1 MNSSKH
7 LQEYVVCMSG
17 KLPNN
22 SKAQMRSKLESCG
35 ATVATSVTAKVT
47 HLLVDLN
54 GKARGTQKKGVE
66 SSKVSKARKMGGI
79 TIIDEDTM
87 INLIND
93 QSPASPSSS
102 SSASILS
109 AGTKRSSSSSTSP
122 TSNVAAPPKKKSKK
136 LKGTQKS
143 SAGVSF
149 SADLAGESLVKKMK
163 VIQLRAELEKRNVS
177 LKKQVAKPLL
187 ISMLLSAMAEDKEN

>member
-17 KLPNN
+17 KLPSH
-22 SKAQMRSKLESCG
+22 SKADMTIKLESAG
-35 ATVATSVTAKVT
+35 ATVAKSVNKQVT

-54 GKARGTQKKGVE
+54 GKPRGTQKEGEE
-66 SSKVSKARKMGGI
+66 STKVKKARKMGI

-87 INLIND
+87 INLIKG
-93 QSPASPSSS
+93 QSPASPSS

-109 AGTKRSSSSSTSP
+109 AGTKRPSSSSTS
-122 TSNVAAPPKKKSKK
+122 TNVAVPPKKKSKK
-136 LKGTQKS
+136 LKGTPKS
-143 SAGVSF
+143 SAGVSY

-163 VIQLRAELEKRNVS
+163 VVQLRAELEKRNVS

-187 ISMLLSAMAEDKEN
+187 LSMLLSAMAEEKKEN

>member
-17 KLPNN
+17 KLPDH
-22 SKAQMRSKLESCG
+22 SKADMTIMLESAG
-35 ATVATSVTAKVT
+35 ATVAKSVNKQVT

-54 GKARGTQKKGVE
+54 GKPQGTQKVGEE
-66 SSKVSKARKMGGI
+66 STKVKKARKMGI

-87 INLIND
+87 INLIKG
-93 QSPASPSSS
+93 QSPASPSS

-109 AGTKRSSSSSTSP
+109 AGTKRPSSSSTS
-122 TSNVAAPPKKKSKK
+122 TNVAVPPKKKSKK
-136 LKGTQKS
+136 LKGTPKS

-163 VIQLRAELEKRNVS
+163 VVQLRAELEKRNVS

-187 ISMLLSAMAEDKEN
+187 LSMLLSAMAEEKKEN

>member
-17 KLPNN
+17 KLPDH
-22 SKAQMRSKLESCG
+22 SKADMTIMLESAG
-35 ATVATSVTAKVT
+35 ATVAKSVNKQVT

-54 GKARGTQKKGVE
+54 GKPRGTQKKGEE
-66 SSKVSKARKMGGI
+66 STKVKKARKMGI

-87 INLIND
+87 INLIKG
-93 QSPASPSSS
+93 QSPASPSS

-109 AGTKRSSSSSTSP
+109 AGTKRPSSSSTS
-122 TSNVAAPPKKKSKK
+122 TNVAVPPKKKSKK
-136 LKGTQKS
+136 LKGTPKS

-163 VIQLRAELEKRNVS
+163 VVQLRAELEKRNVS

-187 ISMLLSAMAEDKEN
+187 LSMLLSAMAEEKKEN